1 MADQPSRK
9 RANGY
14 QKFDGVTKKIRGAV
28 VESLTRDYLNHV
40 DSNGGKARRNFV
52 KNLIAQ
58 ADRTTT
64 GLNITRHD
72 IQNEARRRRVSKSN
86 AATPLPTNPLTA
98 NLSLLANV
106 ASLTRQPIQL

>member
-14 QKFDGVTKKIRGAV
+14 QKFDGVIKKIHIAV
-28 VESLTRDYLNHV
+28 VDSLTHDYLDHV

-52 KNLIAQ
+52 KNLIAH

-72 IQNEARRRRVSKSN
+72 IQNEAGARLII
-86 AATPLPTNPLTA
+86 P
-98 NLSLLANV
+98 SLH
-106 ASLTRQPIQL
+106 T